1 MSNKTTFEAQLQE
14 LEAIVT
20 RLESGDVALEEAI
33 TEFQK
38 GMTISKQLQKTLKEA
53 EDTLVKVMQ
62 TDGTEVEMDA

>member
-1 MSNKTTFEAQLQE
+1 MSNKTTFEVQLQE